1 MAAGRAH
8 IVDLDATGR
17 LSGGRDCEVSR
28 HAAPLVEMHLF
39 TARRREEPPF
49 TPPRPPRTP
58 SRGIT
63 HAALPSQLTDAA
75 GPRSPLHRTSQSET
89 APSEPAAASRQNG
102 L

>member
-1 MAAGRAH
+1 MPPPSSRCTYSQ
-8 IVDLDATGR
+8 LDA
-17 LSGGRDCEVSR
+17 VKSR
-28 HAAPLVEMHLF
+28 RSPAAH
-39 TARRREEPPF
+39 
-49 TPPRPPRTP
+49 RTP